1 MLATL
6 RPVSSDVGGRSIP
19 DPGFAGDDGRAD
31 AALVAA
37 VAAHAADPARLPEVL
52 AALHRARVLAPVV
65 ALLGEAGSTADGPV
79 HDRNADIAV
88 PVLVDPEGA
97 RALPVFTDLAAL
109 ARWDPAARPVPVAGP
124 RAAQVAL
131 AEGAE
136 ALVLDL
142 AGPSSVTLPLPETRA
157 LAEGRAA
164 RPVWDDWEVAAA
176 VAGVL
181 ENEPAAR
188 SAHLAP
194 CAGRDARL
202 TVVVD
207 PAADQVAF
215 ATRLGAAVAALPAL
229 RGGVRGLDVAV
240 TTSPGREDPPC

>member
-6 RPVSSDVGGRSIP
+6 RPVSSDAGGRSIP

-31 AALVAA
+31 ADLVAA

-65 ALLGEAGSTADGPV
+65 ALLGAAGTTADGLV
-79 HDRNADIAV
+79 HDKSADIAV
-88 PVLVDPEGA
+88 PLLVDPEGA

-131 AEGAE
+131 AEGAQ

-142 AGPSSVTLPLPETRA
+142 AGPRPVTLPLPEVRA
-157 LAEGRAA
+157 LAEARAA
-164 RPVWDDWEVAAA
+164 RPVWDDPEVAAA
-176 VAGVL
+176 VAAVL
-181 ENEPAAR
+181 EDEPAAR
-188 SAHLAP
+188 SAHLTP
-194 CAGRDARL
+194 YAGRDARL

-207 PAADQVAF
+207 PDADRDALAA
-215 ATRLGAAVAALPAL
+215 RLGAAVAALPVL
-229 RGGVRGLDVAV
+229 RGSVRGLEVAL
-240 TTSPGREDPPC
+240 TADPSC